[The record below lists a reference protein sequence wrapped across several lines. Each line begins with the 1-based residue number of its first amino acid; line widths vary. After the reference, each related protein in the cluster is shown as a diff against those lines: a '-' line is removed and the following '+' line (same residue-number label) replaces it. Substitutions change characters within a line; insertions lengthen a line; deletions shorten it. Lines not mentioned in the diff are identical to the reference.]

1 MLAVNIE
8 VAPLVAQVTLC
19 YIQCKVEIRSVTT
32 LSIDILLLHI
42 TSVLWIK
49 SESATL
55 DYDISTKLNLT
66 NILSVLSSLLEGQQ

>member
-8 VAPLVAQVTLC
+8 VAPLAAQVTLR